1 MKPIS
6 PSTVLATTSDASPD
20 QTSASAETRLT
31 LSGMSAVLLLDAR
44 PLLFDVG
51 DAADV
56 EERLLGDVVEVTLDD
71 GVERL
76 DGLLDRDR
84 RTLDTGE
91 LLRHVG
97 VLREELLD
105 AARAGDDDLVF
116 FGQLV
121 DTEDRDDLLQLLVL
135 LQNLLHGG
143 GHTVVVV
150 ADVAGVQ
157 DAARRGE
164 RVDGRVEALRR
175 DLTRQLGG
183 GIEVRE
189 RGRRRRVGVVVGG
202 D

>member
-56 EERLLGDVVEVTLDD
+56 EERLLGDVVEVALDD

-84 RTLDTGE
+84 GALDAGE

-105 AARAGDDDLVF
+105 TARTRHDDLVL
-116 FGQLV
+116 FGELV
-121 DTEDRDDLLQLLVL
+121 DTEDRDDLLQFLVL
-135 LQNLLHGG
+135 LKDLLHRG
-143 GHTVVVV
+143 GHTVVVLT
-150 ADVAGVQ
+150 DVARVQ
-157 DAARRGE
+157 DAAGRGQ
-164 RVDGRVEALRR
+164 R
-175 DLTRQLGG
+175 
-183 GIEVRE
+183 
-189 RGRRRRVGVVVGG
+189 
-202 D
+202 